1 MVLEAILTGKQPH
14 EKLQRLYVSGN
25 LMSNI
30 FRKTAVLPKKTGI
43 VTQASQQ
50 SFVLANSGGRSG
62 KKVLYTNLQNILK
75 RGFSAVNFVNKILLS
90 VTLVNNSLKKKK
102 PAV

>member
-14 EKLQRLYVSGN
+14 EKLYVKLYVSGN

-43 VTQASQQ
+43 VNSSFTTKFCTSKLWGPQRKKRSYTQICRK
-50 SFVLANSGGRSG
+50 FENEVLAQ
-62 KKVLYTNLQNILK
+62 LILSIK
-75 RGFSAVNFVNKILLS
+75 SFCL
-90 VTLVNNSLKKKK
+90 
-102 PAV
+102 